1 MKKRNFN
8 LLMVVQWLI
17 FMPLLLPMGLIAGAI
32 EGVKK
37 TFEQANA
44 DIFHKETSISET
56 LLK

>member
-1 MKKRNFN
+1 MTKRNVN

-17 FMPLLLPMGLIAGAI
+17 FMPLLLPMGLIVGAL

-44 DIFHKETSISET
+44 DIFNKESN
-56 LLK
+56 LADPL